1 MHFLILGWSVGLK
14 KKPKKKITR
23 SLGIGG
29 PGTLSLWT
37 GSLCGERVK
46 KSQGERRER
55 VSPSPRDFFTPSQN
69 RGPVHRLWHPGM
81 TLKVNFHIIGLTKG
95 TICCKKCSCFSLC
108 CYYDHFS
115 DRLKELFQVK
125 SGLTTSLLFFLF
137 LKMPQIWVGQTT
149 LNREKKEDG
158 LTELSGVQ
166 LVL

>member
-1 MHFLILGWSVGLK
+1 MHFLILDRSVGLK
-14 KKPKKKITR
+14 KKTKKKITR

-55 VSPSPRDFFTPSQN
+55 VSPSPHDFFTPSQN

>member
-1 MHFLILGWSVGLK
+1 MHFLILDRSVGLK
-14 KKPKKKITR
+14 KKTKKKITR

-37 GSLCGERVK
+37 GSLCWERVK

-55 VSPSPRDFFTPSQN
+55 VSPSPHDFFTPSQN
-69 RGPVHRLWHPGM
+69 RGSVHRLWHPGM